1 MVSSN
6 WSRSEFEYGR
16 RVLNSGLEG
25 VRSGR
30 EAFLNGRSLTPFLSE
45 AARNAL
51 KPAGVGACVG
61 MLSGYRGNEHGS
73 MGRILGFGFLGSL
86 IGFAS
91 GLAWESRDLTAS
103 IAGNALKNIDKVRDE
118 HWLQKHPIDYA

>member
-1 MVSSN
+1 MDLSN
-6 WSRSEFEYGR
+6 WSKSEFEYGR

-25 VRSGR
+25 ARSGQ

-51 KPAGVGACVG
+51 KPASVGACVG
-61 MLSGYRGNEHGS
+61 ILSGYRGNGHS
-73 MGRILGFGFLGSL
+73 SIGRILGFGLLGSL

-91 GLAWESRDLTAS
+91 GVAWESRDLTAS
-103 IAGNALKNIDKVRDE
+103 IAANALKNIDLVRDE
-118 HWLQKHPIDYA
+118 HWLQKNPIDYA

>member
-1 MVSSN
+1 MVTSN

-16 RVLNSGLEG
+16 RVLNSGVEG
-25 VRSGR
+25 ARSGR

-45 AARNAL
+45 AALNAL

-61 MLSGYRGNEHGS
+61 LLSGYRGNGHVS

-103 IAGNALKNIDKVRDE
+103 IAGNAMKNIDKVRDE